1 MTAARALEAL
11 PLDVPPVPLG
21 QQQSIEA
28 TLRGTHRTQVPI
40 RKTFVQQGRG
50 RSTAPGPLAE
60 FLTSRD
66 PRGLDAY
73 LLIHALASASPWN
86 CNYPSGFW
94 VRALGLA
101 RGKELSV
108 EAINN
113 ARPAVSK
120 IMKRLVDR
128 RLISRTRDSRRA
140 NLTLL
145 CEDGS
150 GHSYQRPFDVDDQ
163 WFSLPHAYW
172 FEGHYL
178 TLSLAAKV
186 VLLIALERPDDF
198 SLPQERAPSWYG
210 ISADSADRGLR
221 ELRKAGILQVRQTW
235 VEEPKSD
242 IGYTQRWTYRMLGS
256 YSTQSRNIAAS
267 MTKANFENITKEENT

>member
-1 MTAARALEAL
+1 MTTARALEAL
-11 PLDVPPVPLG
+11 PLDVPPAPLG
-21 QQQSIEA
+21 QQQSVEA

-50 RSTAPGPLAE
+50 RSTTPGPLAE

-108 EAINN
+108 EAINQ

-128 RLISRTRDSRRA
+128 KLISRTRDSRRA

-145 CEDGS
+145 REDGS
-150 GHSYQRPFDVDDQ
+150 GHAYQRPFDADDQ

-172 FEGHYL
+172 HEGHYRS
-178 TLSLAAKV
+178 LSLAAKV

-198 SLPQERAPSWYG
+198 LLPQERAAGWYG
-210 ISADSADRGLR
+210 VSADSADRGLR
-221 ELRKAGILQVRQTW
+221 ELRQVGILQVRQIW

-242 IGYTQRWTYRMLGS
+242 IGYTQRWTYRLLGS
-256 YSTQSRNIAAS
+256 YSTDSRNAAGALA
-267 MTKANFENITKEENT
+267 KANFEDSARKENP

>member
-1 MTAARALEAL
+1 MTTARALQAL
-11 PLDVPPVPLG
+11 PVDGPPAPLG

-28 TLRGTHRTQVPI
+28 TLRGTHRAQVPI

-50 RSTAPGPLAE
+50 KNTTPGPLAE

-66 PRGLDAY
+66 QRGLDAY
-73 LLIHALASASPWN
+73 LLIHALASAWPWN

-101 RGKELSV
+101 RGKALSV
-108 EAINN
+108 EAIDQ

-128 RLISRTRDSRRA
+128 KLISRTRDKRRA
-140 NLTLL
+140 SLTLL

-150 GHSYQRPFDVDDQ
+150 GHSYQRPFDADER
-163 WFSLPHAYW
+163 WFALPHAYW
-172 FEGHYL
+172 YQGHYR

-198 SLPQERAPSWYG
+198 PLPQERAHAWYG

-221 ELRKAGILQVRQTW
+221 ELRNAGLLHVKQTW

-242 IGYTQRWTYRMLGS
+242 IGYTQRWTYRLLGP
-256 YSTQSRNIAAS
+256 YSTDARNIAAAVA
-267 MTKANFENITKEENT
+267 KANFEGAAKEVNA